1 MWFFG
6 LIVVLLIGAVAVVA
20 SGRWGGMSPAYD
32 DRPDMSVPAR
42 QALTAADL
50 ETARFGV
57 GLRGYRM
64 DEVDT
69 LLERV
74 AREVAERDRR
84 IADLERA
91 VTPILHG
98 PEGAGFTSRSE
109 YSAADFDDTG
119 FQEPI
124 LVGGD
129 FPEPTPAEAASPE
142 QPAAE
147 VATAEPATAEPASPE
162 PAAAQPA
169 SAQAESLA
177 AEPAAERA
185 PAEAVSP
192 QAAAVQPAAAE
203 SAPAQSEAVAAEPAA
218 AQGVPA
224 GPASAQDV
232 SAEPPQADAPGA
244 DLNPPESPSV
254 EPGAAET
261 AADDQPAVPADPA
274 AAEPA
279 QASVAAAD
287 TAPAS
292 AAPVVPAGEV
302 GSAEAAP
309 QPVAEPEQPAAPLQH
324 AAGESEAQPVAGEG
338 EQQGEREQHDVRT
351 VLDDQPEPPAQVPL
365 PPLLQE
371 LVHTNYE
378 DEPEPEPWFQ
388 AKEPPPDHTSSVETP
403 VAAEDEPGVNGDE
416 ATRARHSAAPDVNV
430 PQRPN

>member
-20 SGRWGGMSPAYD
+20 SGRWGGMSTAYD

-109 YSAADFDDTG
+109 YAAADFDDTG
-119 FQEPI
+119 FQKPI

-129 FPEPTPAEAASPE
+129 FPEPTPDPVSPE
-142 QPAAE
+142 
-147 VATAEPATAEPASPE
+147 SP
-162 PAAAQPA
+162 
-169 SAQAESLA
+169 A
-177 AEPAAERA
+177 AEPAVAD
-185 PAEAVSP
+185 P
-192 QAAAVQPAAAE
+192 
-203 SAPAQSEAVAAEPAA
+203 APAQAEAVAAEPAA
-218 AQGVPA
+218 AESAPATDQGVPVE
-224 GPASAQDV
+224 PARTDALTTDALSPEPT
-232 SAEPPQADAPGA
+232 SPEPTTAEPAT
-244 DLNPPESPSV
+244 
-254 EPGAAET
+254 AEIT
-261 AADDQPAVPADPA
+261 AVDQPAVPADPA
-274 AAEPA
+274 VAEPA
-279 QASVAAAD
+279 QASAPAAD
-287 TAPAS
+287 TASASAAPSGTAPAS
-292 AAPVVPAGEV
+292 AAAAVPASEV
-302 GSAEAAP
+302 GAAEAAP
-309 QPVAEPEQPAAPLQH
+309 QPVAEREQPAAPVQQ
-324 AAGESEAQPVAGEG
+324 AGGEG
-338 EQQGEREQHDVRT
+338 EPQPMADEREQQDEREHEVGS
-351 VLDDQPEPPAQVPL
+351 VLDDQPEPPAQVAL

-371 LVHTNYE
+371 LVHTNYD

-388 AKEPPPDHTSSVETP
+388 AKEPPPDHNSVQAP
-403 VAAEDEPGVNGDE
+403 NAAEDEPGVNGDE
-416 ATRARHSAAPDVNV
+416 TTRGRHSSAPDVNV

>member
-20 SGRWGGMSPAYD
+20 SGRWGGMSTAYD

-119 FQEPI
+119 FQKPI

-129 FPEPTPAEAASPE
+129 FPEPTPDPVSPE
-142 QPAAE
+142 SP
-147 VATAEPATAEPASPE
+147 TAESP
-162 PAAAQPA
+162 
-169 SAQAESLA
+169 A
-177 AEPAAERA
+177 AEPAVAD
-185 PAEAVSP
+185 P
-192 QAAAVQPAAAE
+192 
-203 SAPAQSEAVAAEPAA
+203 APAQAEAVAAEPAA
-218 AQGVPA
+218 A
-224 GPASAQDV
+224 
-232 SAEPPQADAPGA
+232 EI
-244 DLNPPESPSV
+244 
-254 EPGAAET
+254 T
-261 AADDQPAVPADPA
+261 AVDQPAVPADPA
-274 AAEPA
+274 VAEPA
-279 QASVAAAD
+279 QASAPAAD
-287 TAPAS
+287 TASASAAPSGTAPAS
-292 AAPVVPAGEV
+292 AAAAVPASEV
-302 GSAEAAP
+302 GAAEAAP
-309 QPVAEPEQPAAPLQH
+309 QPVAEREQPAAPVQQ
-324 AAGESEAQPVAGEG
+324 AGGEG
-338 EQQGEREQHDVRT
+338 EPQPIADEREQQDEREHEVGS

-371 LVHTNYE
+371 LVHTNYD

-388 AKEPPPDHTSSVETP
+388 AKEPPPDHNSVQAP
-403 VAAEDEPGVNGDE
+403 NAAEDEPGVNGDE
-416 ATRARHSAAPDVNV
+416 TTRGRHSSAPDVNV